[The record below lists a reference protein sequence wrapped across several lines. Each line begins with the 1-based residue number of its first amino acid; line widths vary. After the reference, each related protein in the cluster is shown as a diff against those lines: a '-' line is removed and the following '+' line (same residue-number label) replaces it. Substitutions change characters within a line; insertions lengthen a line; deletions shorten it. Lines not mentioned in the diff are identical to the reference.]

1 MGHHSVSAWDKDLI
15 PTARNSGQ
23 EKAEQLFPEKDWMF
37 LLGPAGTGKTH
48 QAVKLAMKSIM
59 GDVKLPFKPRR
70 VVLSRPNV
78 EAGPPLGFMP
88 GSLEEKMGPWLK
100 PVEDVLSKMT
110 HTKPVEVMAEFF
122 EIVAFSHMRGRT
134 FDDCVVV
141 IDEAQNCPWELLELA
156 FTRLGERGRMIFCGS
171 LDQSDLPRRYQGL
184 GPFVDSLREVSSCGV
199 VEFDPK
205 QILRNPRMAEALAA
219 IKKGKEKWIEEKSRK
234 AG

>member
-1 MGHHSVSAWDKDLI
+1 MGQHTQHWNRDLI
-15 PTARNSGQ
+15 PHPRNDGQ
-23 EKAEQLFPEKDWMF
+23 KRSEELFPDKDWLF
-37 LLGPAGTGKTH
+37 LIGPAGTGKTH
-48 QAVKLAMKSIM
+48 QAIKMAMSAIM
-59 GDVKLPFKPRR
+59 GDIKLPFRPRR
-70 VVLSRPNV
+70 VVLTRPAV

-88 GSLEEKMGPWLK
+88 GSLEDKMGPWLK

-110 HTKPVEVMAEFF
+110 WTKPAEVMADFF

-171 LDQSDLPRRYQGL
+171 VDQSDLPRRYQAL
-184 GPFVDSLREVSSCGV
+184 GPFVDSVREVSSCGV
-199 VEFDPK
+199 IEFDPT

-219 IKKGKEKWIEEKSRK
+219 IKNGKEKWILEKNAK
-234 AG
+234 NG

>member
-1 MGHHSVSAWDKDLI
+1 MGQHAQHWNKDLI
-15 PTARNSGQ
+15 PHARNDGQ
-23 EKAEQLFPEKDWMF
+23 TRAEELFPEKDWLF

-48 QAVKLAMKSIM
+48 QAIKMAMNAVF
-59 GDVKLPFKPRR
+59 GDIKLPFKPRR
-70 VVLSRPNV
+70 VVLTRPNV

-110 HTKPVEVMAEFF
+110 WAKPVEVMAEFF
-122 EIVAFSHMRGRT
+122 EIVAVSHMRGRT

-171 LDQSDLPRRYQGL
+171 LEQSDLPRRYQGL
-184 GPFVDSLREVSSCGV
+184 GPFVDSLRGVSSCGV
-199 VEFDPK
+199 VEFDPN

-219 IKKGKEKWIEEKSRK
+219 LRKGKEKWIEEKSRK
-234 AG
+234 TG